1 MKMMLFIECIIGC
14 ILFGVGIVG
23 SVLINKEFW
32 LQEYDPSVQKK
43 YLSLHP
49 EYRPADAA
57 SNIVS
62 IMIKKIIVSLLFILI
77 LVVMVYI
84 AGARNFTYGFIY
96 CYTIWFVVDWFDAL
110 VIDILI
116 LANWKKVRLPGTED
130 MDREYKSN
138 KRKRIIDAF
147 LGMAIG
153 IVIAIIVAGIVE
165 LLF

>member
-1 MKMMLFIECIIGC
+1 MILFIECIIGC

-43 YLSLHP
+43 YLSLRP
-49 EYRPADAA
+49 EYRPADAT
-57 SNIVS
+57 SSTVS
-62 IMIKKIIVSLLFILI
+62 IIIKKIIVCLLFIFI
-77 LVVMVYI
+77 LVIMVYI

-96 CYTIWFVVDWFDAL
+96 CYTIWLVVDWFDAL
-110 VIDILI
+110 VIDIVI
-116 LANWKKVRLPGTED
+116 LANWKRVRLPGTED
-130 MDREYKSN
+130 MDKEYKSN
-138 KRKRIIDAF
+138 KRKSIIDAF

>member
-1 MKMMLFIECIIGC
+1 MILFIECIIGC

-32 LQEYDPSVQKK
+32 LQEYDPSVQKR

-49 EYRPADAA
+49 EYRPVDAT
-57 SNIVS
+57 SSTVS
-62 IMIKKIIVSLLFILI
+62 IITKKIIACLLFIFI
-77 LVVMVYI
+77 LAVMVYI

-96 CYTIWFVVDWFDAL
+96 CYTIWLVVDWFDAL
-110 VIDILI
+110 VIDIVI
-116 LANWKKVRLPGTED
+116 LANWKRARLPGTED
-130 MDREYKSN
+130 MDKEYKSN
-138 KRKRIIDAF
+138 KRKSIIDAF